1 MALVITV
8 VVLLAAVWPAMRI
21 YEWRRGEAF
30 RKACEQARVTQNWKQ
45 EELAAQAWLDYDPE
59 SGSAWVFLA
68 EAAYELNELERSAE
82 ALGNVP
88 EDDERA
94 LICYYEKA
102 NLEWTH
108 LNKPLEGLETC
119 ERILALDSRVL
130 EAHARVISFYALT
143 LRRVEMLKAI
153 RAAVES
159 GAEPKE
165 SYTYLI
171 MADNLAFTNASDLAS
186 RWMSSNPENQTLRV
200 ALAVQTALRLAMES
214 EATAKIDARE
224 MELEAVERLEEFLD
238 VFPNDPVLLGFLLD
252 HYTESGNVDRVEK
265 LLGQIQEDGAE
276 DHMLWVHRAWYYR
289 QTEDY
294 AQAEAACQR
303 ALELHPMSPAARI
316 EYSQTLRLTG
326 RVKEVEAF
334 EALAVRGN
342 ELRKKLVQLQSARD
356 VTGEQLELIV
366 SKDENLGYLSGT
378 VSPDGA
384 WIAFVV
390 ADLERELEV
399 FVQAFPE
406 GGARFQVSQGGGLK
420 PQWSPDG
427 SELYFRSSEYR
438 FMSASITT
446 EPSFAVAAPQEL
458 FEDTYDPGIYITMPN
473 YSVQPDGAKIV
484 MVKPD
489 SELGKATEIRLVLDW
504 FAELERLVPTTTT
517 D

>member
-1 MALVITV
+1 MDDQKPSQDGSGPASDEAGEPTPEASRTAVSSELEATGSVSAQSDEVSSSASESSAPEDASVSGKSRTRMALVITV

-356 VTGEQLELIV
+356 VTGEQLELIQQ
-366 SKDENLGYLSGT
+366 Y
-378 VSPDGA
+378 A
-384 WIAFVV
+384 
-390 ADLERELEV
+390 ADC
-399 FVQAFPE
+399 
-406 GGARFQVSQGGGLK
+406 
-420 PQWSPDG
+420 D
-427 SELYFRSSEYR
+427 
-438 FMSASITT
+438 
-446 EPSFAVAAPQEL
+446 
-458 FEDTYDPGIYITMPN
+458 D
-473 YSVQPDGAKIV
+473 V
-484 MVKPD
+484 MVAQAL
-489 SELGKATEIRLVLDW
+489 ETRLN
-504 FAELERLVPTTTT
+504 EK
-517 D
+517 